1 MGRIQEGAAAGSAG
15 AGGAALA
22 GTWGER
28 PDLEITPLVTDTV
41 RFTGANMRALFL
53 LLLAIV
59 FFPGAHAQSD
69 LRSCIERS
77 RSNCFSCW
85 GGGPDCHRNCE
96 ARNREAENHCI
107 AQDDRRR
114 RIEQEQARFQQE
126 QEDRRRRMEQNTPKP
141 SDAESFNGPGSNQDF
156 AVARY
161 QCFRETQQIA
171 VSASRDA
178 LGSSTSAGVQ
188 PSCAMFNACLAAK
201 GYERVS
207 SGRFNVTPDLA
218 VKCSR

>member
-1 MGRIQEGAAAGSAG
+1 M
-15 AGGAALA
+15 
-22 GTWGER
+22 
-28 PDLEITPLVTDTV
+28 
-41 RFTGANMRALFL
+41 NALFL

-59 FFPGAHAQSD
+59 FTPSSYAQDD
-69 LRSCIERS
+69 LQSCIKKS
-77 RSNCFSCW
+77 RTVCLCW
-85 GGGPDCHRNCE
+85 GQENRYNGCQERCE
-96 ARNREAENHCI
+96 ERNRAAENHCI

-161 QCFRETQQIA
+161 QCFKETQQIA
-171 VSASRDA
+171 ISASRDA

>member
-1 MGRIQEGAAAGSAG
+1 MK
-15 AGGAALA
+15 
-22 GTWGER
+22 
-28 PDLEITPLVTDTV
+28 
-41 RFTGANMRALFL
+41 ALFL

-59 FFPGAHAQSD
+59 FSSSAHAQGDLQSCMGKAQEEVKYCNSQCILDALGRRKDSTACMNQCSD
-69 LRSCIERS
+69 RRAVDEDRCL
-77 RSNCFSCW
+77 
-85 GGGPDCHRNCE
+85 
-96 ARNREAENHCI
+96 
-107 AQDDRRR
+107 AQEDRRR
-114 RIEQEQARFQQE
+114 RIEQE
-126 QEDRRRRMEQNTPKP
+126 QEDRRRRMEQNTPRP

-171 VSASRDA
+171 ISASRDA

-201 GYERVS
+201 GYERVT
-207 SGRFNVTPDLA
+207 SGRFTVSPDLA

>member
-1 MGRIQEGAAAGSAG
+1 MK
-15 AGGAALA
+15 
-22 GTWGER
+22 
-28 PDLEITPLVTDTV
+28 
-41 RFTGANMRALFL
+41 ALFL

-59 FFPGAHAQSD
+59 VSPTATAQDD
-69 LRSCIERS
+69 LQSCIRKS
-77 RSNCFSCW
+77 QTTSASCW
-85 GGGPDCHRNCE
+85 GKGSDCHRALE
-96 ARNREAENHCI
+96 ERNRAAENHCI

-114 RIEQEQARFQQE
+114 RIEQEQARLQQE
-126 QEDRRRRMEQNTPKP
+126 QEDRRRRLEQNTPRP

-171 VSASRDA
+171 ISASRDA

-201 GYERVS
+201 GYERVT
-207 SGRFNVTPDLA
+207 SGRFTVSPDLA

>member
-1 MGRIQEGAAAGSAG
+1 MK
-15 AGGAALA
+15 AL
-22 GTWGER
+22 
-28 PDLEITPLVTDTV
+28 L
-41 RFTGANMRALFL
+41 L

-59 FFPGAHAQSD
+59 VSSSAHAQGDLQSCMATAGADKASCRSSCGSASD
-69 LRSCIERS
+69 ESTAWLLGGQQGPGGSARAVQEFRAKRDKCLREC
-77 RSNCFSCW
+77 
-85 GGGPDCHRNCE
+85 DDRNSS
-96 ARNREAENHCI
+96 AEDRCL
-107 AQDDRRR
+107 AQEDRRR
-114 RIEQEQARFQQE
+114 RIEQEQ
-126 QEDRRRRMEQNTPKP
+126 EDRRRRLEQNTPRP

-171 VSASRDA
+171 ISASRDA

-201 GYERVS
+201 GYERVT

>member
-1 MGRIQEGAAAGSAG
+1 MKAV
-15 AGGAALA
+15 L
-22 GTWGER
+22 
-28 PDLEITPLVTDTV
+28 
-41 RFTGANMRALFL
+41 LFL
-53 LLLAIV
+53 FALVLSPAA
-59 FFPGAHAQSD
+59 FTQDD
-69 LRSCIERS
+69 LNSCMRKALEERK
-77 RSNCFSCW
+77 SCGSICVL
-85 GGGPDCHRNCE
+85 GGFRGIDSTACLNQCTDRRAVEEDRC
-96 ARNREAENHCI
+96 R

-114 RIEQEQARFQQE
+114 RIQQEQARFQQE

-161 QCFRETQQIA
+161 QCFKETQQIA
-171 VSASRDA
+171 ISASRDA

>member
-1 MGRIQEGAAAGSAG
+1 MK
-15 AGGAALA
+15 
-22 GTWGER
+22 
-28 PDLEITPLVTDTV
+28 
-41 RFTGANMRALFL
+41 ALFL

-59 FFPGAHAQSD
+59 STSSAHAQGDLQSCMVRAGADTASCRNSCGTQSD
-69 LRSCIERS
+69 RAVAQMRG
-77 RSNCFSCW
+77 RAQGP
-85 GGGPDCHRNCE
+85 GGAARADDE
-96 ARNREAENHCI
+96 FMAARNKCLRECDDRNSFAEDRCL
-107 AQDDRRR
+107 AQEDRRR
-114 RIEQEQARFQQE
+114 RIEQE
-126 QEDRRRRMEQNTPKP
+126 QEDRRRRMEQNTPRP

-171 VSASRDA
+171 ISASRDA

-201 GYERVS
+201 GYERVA
-207 SGRFNVTPDLA
+207 SGRFTVSPDLA